1 MRYEQISSA
10 GIFPYPSHSV
20 PVSEKDAKWCMN
32 YARAAYADW
41 SFSCPAG
48 VFYNNGGN
56 YEKYR
61 LYALGKQPIA
71 PYKKWLGVDEQT
83 DNTWLTVDWTV
94 RPIVSRYRDRAI
106 ARLMKQSHS
115 IVATPIDMLA
125 KSELDEYYA
134 DLKSKLAVRQLMQHQ
149 NQELAE
155 HTIIALESGEP
166 MDTEELEM
174 RIENGEQFNRS
185 KDAELAIEVGLYEN
199 DSEHWRRSIYEDLF
213 DFGIAGYKD
222 WLGEDNK
229 AKFRRVNP
237 ECVVTNFCKYG
248 NFSDLVHAGEV
259 IDVPLVDLALVTD
272 KDGKRLFDDKTLQEF
287 AGTIAGRWGNPVM
300 LGKGTGW
307 YKPYDKFKCKVMD
320 LDFYS
325 YNEYTYSDRVT
336 KEGNPVFRQEKS
348 GRGTIENDR
357 YLRKQIKVVYRVKWI
372 VGTEYVYDWG
382 LMEDMKRPQ
391 NPKKKSQTS
400 LSYHFYAYNFYEMK
414 AQGMMERLVPYLDDY
429 QLTTLRIQNWKN
441 RAVPAGWWIDLD
453 ALENVALSKGGKAM
467 SPKELLQM
475 FFETGILLGR
485 SKDAA
490 GNPMGPNWK
499 PVIPVENSIMS
510 ELISLY
516 QDLMNT
522 IQQIES
528 TTGYNAI
535 TAGDPNPKTLVP
547 GYEMA
552 NVSTDDALYALH
564 FSEKYL
570 TERLAEDILL
580 RQQQG
585 LKKGEVSGYARSLNT
600 NTLTFLKLS
609 PAIAMREYGV
619 KLEER
624 TSDDQR
630 MWLMQQMQQDI
641 ANGFLDTSDAIQIIN
656 THNAKQAQ
664 QILAYRVK
672 KAKQL
677 MQQQKMQEI
686 EATNQGNMQAAQ
698 IAEQGRQAALQMEY
712 EFRLQEKQL
721 EIEGR
726 LKEKEL
732 EMQYKYKMNAEM
744 GGAKIEAAEITG
756 DAKVESAQIAAQ
768 ASVSKQLSSSTNK

>member
-10 GIFPYPSHSV
+10 GIYPYPAHDV
-20 PVSEKDAKWCMN
+20 PVADKNSKWCMD
-32 YARAAYADW
+32 YARAAYFDW
-41 SFSCPAG
+41 SFSYPKG
-48 VFYNNGGN
+48 VFYNNGGD

-61 LYALGKQPIA
+61 LYGLGKQPIS
-71 PYKKWLGVDEQT
+71 PYKKWLGVDQQT

-125 KSELDEYYA
+125 KSELDRYYA
-134 DLKSKLAVRQLMQHQ
+134 DLKAKLAVRQLTQQ
-149 NQELAE
+149 VNQELGN
-155 HTIIALESGEP
+155 HPMITLESGDP

-199 DSEHWRRSIYEDLF
+199 DYEQQRQMVYEDFF
-213 DFGIAGYKD
+213 DYGIAGYKD
-222 WLGEDNK
+222 WLGGDNK
-229 AKFRRVNP
+229 AHFRRVDP
-237 ECVVTNFCKYG
+237 ECVITNFCKKK
-248 NFSDLVHAGEV
+248 NFSDLVHTGEV
-259 IDVPLVDLALVTD
+259 IDVALVDLALVTD
-272 KDGKRLFDDKTLQEF
+272 KEGNRLFDEKTLQEF
-287 AGTIAGRWGNPVM
+287 AGTIAGKWGNPTM

-307 YKPYDKFKCKVMD
+307 YKPYDKFKCKVLD
-320 LDFYS
+320 LEFFS
-325 YNEYTYSDRVT
+325 YNEYTYSDRQT
-336 KEGNPVFRQEKS
+336 KDGNPVFRQEKS
-348 GRGTIENDR
+348 GRGNRENDR
-357 YLRKQIKVVYRVKWI
+357 YIRKNMKVVYKVKWI
-372 VGTEYVYDWG
+372 VGTEHVYDWG

-391 NPKKKSQTS
+391 NPKMKSDVR
-400 LSYHFYAYNFYEMK
+400 LSYNFFAYNFYQMK
-414 AQGMMERLVPYLDDY
+414 AQGMMERLIPYLDDY

-441 RAVPAGWWIDLD
+441 RAVPSGWWIDLD
-453 ALENVALSKGGKAM
+453 ALENVALNKGGKNM

-475 FFETGILLGR
+475 FFETGVLLGR

-499 PVIPVENSIMS
+499 PVIPVENTALS
-510 ELISLY
+510 ELATLY
-516 QDLMNT
+516 QDLINT
-522 IQQIES
+522 IQQIEA

-552 NVSTDDALYALH
+552 NVSTDDALYALY
-564 FSEKYL
+564 FAETSITQK
-570 TERLAEDILL
+570 LAEDILL
-580 RQQQG
+580 RMQQG
-585 LKKGEVSGYARSLNT
+585 LRKGEVSGYARSLNT
-600 NTLTFLKLS
+600 NTLTFLTLS
-609 PAIAMREYGV
+609 PAIALREYGV
-619 KLEER
+619 KLEEK

-672 KAKQL
+672 KAKQF

-698 IAEQGRQAALQMEY
+698 VAEQGRQQQIVIQYQFELQKTKME
-712 EFRLQEKQL
+712 L
-721 EIEGR
+721 EAR

-732 EMQYKYKMNAEM
+732 EMQYKYRINVDTTT
-744 GGAKIEAAEITG
+744 AKIQAADITG
-756 DAKVESAQIAAQ
+756 EAKVESAEIAAH
-768 ASVSKQLSSSTNK
+768 ATMNRPTSSSSK

>member
-10 GIFPYPSHSV
+10 GIYPYPAPDV
-20 PVSEKDAKWCMN
+20 PVADKNSKWCMD
-32 YARAAYADW
+32 YARAAYFDW
-41 SFSCPAG
+41 SFSYPKG
-48 VFYNNGGN
+48 VFYNNGGD

-61 LYALGKQPIA
+61 LYGLGKQPIS
-71 PYKKWLGVDEQT
+71 PYKKWLGVDQQT

-125 KSELDEYYA
+125 KSELDRYYA
-134 DLKSKLAVRQLMQHQ
+134 DLKAKLAVRQLTQQ
-149 NQELAE
+149 VNQELGN
-155 HTIIALESGEP
+155 HPMITLESGDP

-199 DSEHWRRSIYEDLF
+199 DYEQQRQMVYEDFF
-213 DFGIAGYKD
+213 DYGIAGYKD
-222 WLGEDNK
+222 WLGGDNK
-229 AKFRRVNP
+229 AHFRRVDP
-237 ECVVTNFCKYG
+237 ECVITNFCKKK
-248 NFSDLVHAGEV
+248 NFSDLVHTGEV
-259 IDVPLVDLALVTD
+259 IDVALVDLALVTD
-272 KDGKRLFDDKTLQEF
+272 KEGNRLFDEKTLQEF
-287 AGTIAGRWGNPVM
+287 AGTIAGKWGNPTM

-307 YKPYDKFKCKVMD
+307 YKPYDKFKCKVLD
-320 LDFYS
+320 LEFFS
-325 YNEYTYSDRVT
+325 YNEYTYSDRQT
-336 KEGNPVFRQEKS
+336 KDGNPVFRQEKS
-348 GRGTIENDR
+348 GRGNRENDR
-357 YLRKQIKVVYRVKWI
+357 YIRKNMKVVYKVKWI
-372 VGTEYVYDWG
+372 VGTEHVYDWG

-391 NPKKKSQTS
+391 NPKMKSDVR
-400 LSYHFYAYNFYEMK
+400 LSYNFFAYNFYQMK
-414 AQGMMERLVPYLDDY
+414 AQGMMERLIPYLDDY

-441 RAVPAGWWIDLD
+441 RAVPSGWWIDLD
-453 ALENVALSKGGKAM
+453 ALENVALNKGGKNM

-475 FFETGILLGR
+475 FFETGVLLGR

-499 PVIPVENSIMS
+499 PVIPVENTALS
-510 ELISLY
+510 ELATLY
-516 QDLMNT
+516 QDLINT
-522 IQQIES
+522 IQQIEA

-552 NVSTDDALYALH
+552 NVSTDDALYALY
-564 FSEKYL
+564 FAETSITQK
-570 TERLAEDILL
+570 LAEDILL
-580 RQQQG
+580 RMQQG
-585 LKKGEVSGYARSLNT
+585 LRKGEVSGYARSLNT
-600 NTLTFLKLS
+600 NTLTFLTLS
-609 PAIAMREYGV
+609 PAIALREYGV
-619 KLEER
+619 KLEEK

-672 KAKQL
+672 KAKQF

-698 IAEQGRQAALQMEY
+698 VAEQGRQQQIVIQYQFELQKTKME
-712 EFRLQEKQL
+712 L
-721 EIEGR
+721 EAR

-732 EMQYKYKMNAEM
+732 EMQYKYRINVDTTT
-744 GGAKIEAAEITG
+744 AKIQAADITG
-756 DAKVESAQIAAQ
+756 EAKVESAEIAAH
-768 ASVSKQLSSSTNK
+768 ATMNRPTSSSSK